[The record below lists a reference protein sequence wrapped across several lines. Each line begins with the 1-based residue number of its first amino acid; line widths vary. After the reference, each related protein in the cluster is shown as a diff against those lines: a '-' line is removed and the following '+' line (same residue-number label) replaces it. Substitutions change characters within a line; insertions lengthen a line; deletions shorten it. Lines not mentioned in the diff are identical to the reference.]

1 MHEVHWPVRLA
12 NLWGTG
18 PSDKSPLL
26 CDQSTLYTYMIFLNK
41 FTVLKEWQHQ
51 KNDAEVDLWS
61 PHQHIPMP
69 LHQYTCTSTH
79 TQIAYN
85 SPTPTHKRC
94 VCHCFPDG
102 REKKEMKEDLRLCV
116 LWGNIWTPFSF
127 WAGSYSSDNEIH
139 WVVFV
144 SSRSYFLLVF

>member
-69 LHQYTCTSTH
+69 LHQYTCVH
-79 TQIAYN
+79 LH
-85 SPTPTHKRC
+85 THKQHTTLPPQHTKD
-94 VCHCFPDG
+94 VCIIVFQMD
-102 REKKEMKEDLRLCV
+102 EKKRKWKRIWGYVYFEEIYELPSLSGQV
-116 LWGNIWTPFSF
+116 L
-127 WAGSYSSDNEIH
+127 IH
-139 WVVFV
+139 QTM
-144 SSRSYFLLVF
+144 RSIE